1 MNHVVA
7 DDFKAGVGKKMS
19 DVALRTGEE
28 IVQADD
34 IGAGTDQ
41 AVTQV
46 ASQEACPAGDHN
58 SFRRHADHPGWDDEV
73 RVSEN
78 GTRFVW
84 NPRHAPLTH
93 ETKTRGKERIILT
106 IFTLHRGPCRPT
118 AGCSETVPG
127 SSGTVRWRHAGGVCC
142 GGRADR

>member
-46 ASQEACPAGDHN
+46 ASQEACPAGDHG
-58 SFRRHADHPGWDDEV
+58 SIRRHADHPGWDDEV
-73 RVSEN
+73 RASEART
-78 GTRFVW
+78 GSVW
-84 NPRHAPLTH
+84 YSGHAPSTH
-93 ETKTRGKERIILT
+93 KTTIRGKERFILT
-106 IFTLHRGPCRPT
+106 IFTLHRGLETWDQRGEWEATITST
-118 AGCSETVPG
+118 A
-127 SSGTVRWRHAGGVCC
+127 HALNTK
-142 GGRADR
+142 RTQ